1 MSFTRRQFLLSTA
14 GASVGAIIPSFYFRA
29 LEFFEQFGEPLLE
42 SPNQPTQELCVLNN
56 CGEIE
61 LCLGDP
67 FAEPPPITYREY
79 FRRYDLEALDTFGE
93 SWGLEP
99 EELDTSM
106 DEEFLWDHWFLHE
119 GPSARAYNMLSSLDL
134 GKDLTG
140 PDAVGGLDFFEESNM
155 VSCWR
160 GVRPDDEVT
169 LSLLQQR
176 LNDLDTGIRVVTG
189 YAV

>member
-29 LEFFEQFGEPLLE
+29 LEFFEQFGEPLLV
-42 SPNQPTQELCVLNN
+42 SPNQPTQEICVLNN

-67 FAEPPPITYREY
+67 FAGPPPMTYRDY
-79 FRRYDLEALDTFGE
+79 FKRYDLEALDTFGE

-106 DEEFLWDHWFLHE
+106 DEEFLWDHWFMHE
-119 GPSARAYNMLSSLDL
+119 GPSARAHSMLSSLDL
-134 GKDLTG
+134 GTDLTG
-140 PDAVGGLDFFEESNM
+140 PDAVGSLDFFEESNM

-160 GVRPDDEVT
+160 GVRLDDEVT

-176 LNDLDTGIRVVTG
+176 LNDLGTGIRVVTG